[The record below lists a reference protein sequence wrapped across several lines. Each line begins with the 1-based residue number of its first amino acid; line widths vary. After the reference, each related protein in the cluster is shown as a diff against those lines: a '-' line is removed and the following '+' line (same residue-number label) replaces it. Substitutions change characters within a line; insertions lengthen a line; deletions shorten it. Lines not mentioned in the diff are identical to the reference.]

1 MWENLKRTVNNVIKP
16 NDNREITGEKHN
28 NTLSAVINSLGK
40 YSQFAGLAFKNTNPG
55 TPDGPVF
62 YFAAFKGVYINFNR
76 IEVKENEVAILNYN
90 NNKWGK
96 IVIGYSPI
104 APATAEDIRL
114 TAFIDAVNNNN
125 ALKTN
130 FEFKQDSIADV
141 QLPFLHAAVSHIDAD
156 GQLIKG
162 KPISEVLIPV
172 PLAEPS
178 IDVDT
183 PGKHGF
189 MSYQDKDLLDSIPNY
204 TVSGKKISENPILT
218 YDDIQG
224 VAYLGEDGKI
234 PSSLLPSYVDDVLEY
249 NSIDNFPL
257 IGEGGKIYLDKK
269 TNLAYRWSGTTYVSI
284 SSSIALGETSST
296 AYAGDKG
303 KKNAEDIADLKTNK
317 ADKTSVYTK
326 EEVDYLLEHFKLPD
340 HIKAITFSVNGI
352 LLSKNENGDLVIGGN
367 VVVEGGISMY
377 GPGQFGDSIMDYI
390 IVDNESIKIIDGKLT
405 VDPNFVGGGTVKGI
419 KVNGYTYDEVDTN
432 GYITIPDYPTELAW
446 NSITGKP
453 STFTPSAHTHTIED
467 ITDIANAS
475 VSHATTADRLKK
487 EIKIWGQPFDGST
500 DVEGTISNVD
510 VINMAN
516 ADTVISLYIKD
527 GVLFLEGDLAVTG
540 GITMYASN
548 GVTSGMIDQVYAVLD
563 PTIFSKQG
571 DYITI
576 KDDIGGGTVK
586 AVKVG
591 STQYDPDS
599 DGIISLPEF
608 PTATTVEWD
617 NILNKPSS
625 FIPSAHTH
633 PYLPLSGG
641 TLTGALTISAGI
653 TSTSAFVNTGDA
665 TLKVYS
671 GITTDAV
678 DDGNICLQTSF
689 DETDGQSHTHPINW
703 SERCNLVLQP
713 RGGQV
718 YIGVNPYG
726 GNTSYK
732 LYVNGGV
739 YATSFTGNA
748 TTASKWATARTLT
761 ISGSVT
767 GSVSIDGSGN
777 VTLATTTN
785 HTHSYLPLSGGTVT
799 GITTFNINNPWL
811 TPSVIQIGRTDTSMG
826 TSKAVIGVTDGNL
839 HIDSYHGHNIYLN
852 FYNKGQIILGYQSG
866 YYISED
872 GSYYNGT
879 AASANNADMLDGNHA
894 SAFATAGHTHSYLP
908 LSGGTITGQLNI
920 DYNATYPLVLNGA
933 SSYSVIHLT
942 ARGTTKCDIGWLND
956 NRGNFGYIANV
967 SSDGALTVNGS
978 GCYYSK
984 NLDDFKQYTIYHSGN
999 LNTSVISGLGT
1010 LSNNISGNAATA
1022 TKLQTARTIWGQSF
1036 DGTGNVNG
1044 NFKIQGNSNTSTNPD
1059 IYIGYYN
1066 SWQGGSFPTIMSGY
1080 SSKWIMHFNPHIC
1093 KSDST
1098 DMPGSNIRMQSIS
1111 SNFYDLSVAYDGNDY
1126 FRLRYNNNKNIFT
1139 ATNNG
1144 DFLVSGGI
1152 TMYSDLRKKNI
1163 LSDEVL
1169 SVKEIAAAPLFRYTY
1184 KSDNNQY
1191 IHVGTSAQYWSGI
1204 HEDWF
1209 TRKDGEGYYQ
1219 MELQNLGVA
1228 MGISLAREIVKYESK
1243 TDKKIRL
1250 MKKRINELEA
1260 RVKELEER
1268 RTA

>member
-1 MWENLKRTVNNVIKP
+1 MWENLKRTVNNAIKP

-62 YFAAFKGVYINFNR
+62 YFAAFKGVYLNFNR

-114 TAFIDAVNNNN
+114 TAFIDAVNDNN

-130 FEFKQDSIADV
+130 FEFKQDSILNV
-141 QLPFLHAAVSHIDAD
+141 QIPFLHAAVSHIDAD

-162 KPISEVLIPV
+162 KPTSEVLIPV

-204 TVSGKKISENPILT
+204 TISGKKISENPILT

-234 PSSLLPSYVDDVLEY
+234 PSSLLPSYVDDVIEY
-249 NSIDNFPL
+249 DSIDYFPA
-257 IGEGGKIYLDKK
+257 IGESGKIYIDNK
-269 TNLAYRWSGTTYVSI
+269 TNLAYRWSGTKYVSI

-326 EEVDYLLEHFKLPD
+326 EEVDYLIEHFKLPD
-340 HIKAITFSVNGI
+340 HIKAITFSVDGI

-390 IVDNESIKIIDGKLT
+390 IVDNESIKIINGKLT

-467 ITDIANAS
+467 ITNIANAS

-500 DVEGTISNVD
+500 DVEGAISNVD

-527 GVLFLEGDLAVTG
+527 GVLFLDGDLVVTG

-548 GVTSGMIDQVYAVLD
+548 GVASGMIDQVYAVLD

-576 KDDIGGGTVK
+576 KGDIGGGTVK

-608 PTATTVEWD
+608 PSATTVEWD

-633 PYLPLSGG
+633 AISNITNLQATLDGKAAASHTHSDYVTSLGTNGNYFTWTKNGSTSNITVPYAATATSADASNRTKFLETFKQGSTTDTYGPSYPVWAQWATLSNNSIVRLKCTGYTVWTDKSDYATSAGNADTVDGEHSSAFAHVGAYNNLLANGNEFNYASSGFSGTVYINYQTVGG
-641 TLTGALTISAGI
+641 KNGNIKGYELYNGAGGFLGTIIHTGNYNSYTPTLTGTGASGTWGISVSGNAATATKSEYSRSLLGRYPSGSDCSAANGNLVFAEWSTMGDGRWYLKT
-653 TSTSAFVNTGDA
+653 TSYECRVAYANNADTLDGNHASAFA
-665 TLKVYS
+665 
-671 GITTDAV
+671 A
-678 DDGNICLQTSF
+678 
-689 DETDGQSHTHPINW
+689 
-703 SERCNLVLQP
+703 
-713 RGGQV
+713 
-718 YIGVNPYG
+718 
-726 GNTSYK
+726 
-732 LYVNGGV
+732 
-739 YATSFTGNA
+739 
-748 TTASKWATARTLT
+748 AS
-761 ISGSVT
+761 
-767 GSVSIDGSGN
+767 
-777 VTLATTTN
+777 
-785 HTHSYLPLSGGTVT
+785 HTHSYLPLSGGTMDA
-799 GITTFNINNPWL
+799 GARI
-811 TPSVIQIGRTDTSMG
+811 SH
-826 TSKAVIGVTDGNL
+826 ADGNL
-839 HIDSYHGHNIYLN
+839 YLGRADNNGWLMCQDMCSQSAAGDSYWSLRTDGTLHAVSGVFSSGITISGNLYVRGASIYCNNYLHIEAWPN
-852 FYNKGQIILGYQSG
+852 YGSG
-866 YYISED
+866 SA
-872 GSYYNGT
+872 SAWYNGT
-879 AASANNADMLDGNHA
+879 E
-894 SAFATAGHTHSYLP
+894 
-908 LSGGTITGQLNI
+908 GT
-920 DYNATYPLVLNGA
+920 V
-933 SSYSVIHLT
+933 
-942 ARGTTKCDIGWLND
+942 
-956 NRGNFGYIANV
+956 
-967 SSDGALTVNGS
+967 
-978 GCYYSK
+978 
-984 NLDDFKQYTIYHSGN
+984 
-999 LNTSVISGLGT
+999 
-1010 LSNNISGNAATA
+1010 
-1022 TKLQTARTIWGQSF
+1022 
-1036 DGTGNVNG
+1036 
-1044 NFKIQGNSNTSTNPD
+1044 
-1059 IYIGYYN
+1059 
-1066 SWQGGSFPTIMSGY
+1066 
-1080 SSKWIMHFNPHIC
+1080 KWNC
-1093 KSDST
+1093 
-1098 DMPGSNIRMQSIS
+1098 
-1111 SNFYDLSVAYDGNDY
+1111 
-1126 FRLRYNNNKNIFT
+1126 NIFT
-1139 ATNNG
+1139 
-1144 DFLVSGGI
+1144 SGGI

-1169 SVKEIAAAPLFRYTY
+1169 SVKEIAAAPLFRHTY
-1184 KSDNNQY
+1184 KSDDNQY

-1209 TRKDGEGYYQ
+1209 TRKDSEGYYQ

-1268 RTA
+1268 RIA

>member
-1 MWENLKRTVNNVIKP
+1 MWENLKRTVNNAIKP

-62 YFAAFKGVYINFNR
+62 YFAAFKGVYLNFNR

-114 TAFIDAVNNNN
+114 TAFIDAVNDNN

-130 FEFKQDSIADV
+130 FEFKQDSILNV
-141 QLPFLHAAVSHIDAD
+141 QIPFLHAAVSHIDAD

-162 KPISEVLIPV
+162 KPTSEVLIPV

-204 TVSGKKISENPILT
+204 TISGKKISENPILT

-234 PSSLLPSYVDDVLEY
+234 PSSLLPSYVDDVIEY
-249 NSIDNFPL
+249 DSIDYFPA
-257 IGEGGKIYLDKK
+257 IGESGKIYIDNK
-269 TNLAYRWSGTTYVSI
+269 TNLAYRWSGTKYVSI

-326 EEVDYLLEHFKLPD
+326 EEVDYLIEHFKLPD
-340 HIKAITFSVNGI
+340 HIKAITFSVDGI

-390 IVDNESIKIIDGKLT
+390 IVDNESIKIINGKLT

-453 STFTPSAHTHTIED
+453 STFTPSAHTHAIED

-500 DVEGTISNVD
+500 DVEGAISNVD

-516 ADTVISLYIKD
+516 ADTVISLYIKG

-548 GVTSGMIDQVYAVLD
+548 GVASGMIDQVYAVLD

-576 KDDIGGGTVK
+576 KGDIGGGTVK

-599 DGIISLPEF
+599 DGIISLPEY
-608 PTATTVEWD
+608 PTVTTLEWD

-633 PYLPLSGG
+633 SSITIPVCSSLNGNSDVFSVEYAGGNNSVATKPSGVDAFGVIRLRTATGWSGQIMMSANTAPGIYYRNASDLTSSVGWKKLLDSGNFGDYAAAKSHTHAISEITNLQTILDGKAAASHTHSDYVTSLGTNGNYLTWTKNGSTSNITVPYATSATSADTSNRTKFLETFQQGSTTNTFGSSYPIWAQWSNGTNVRLKCTDYTVWTDKADYATSAGNADTVDGEHSSAFAHRGAHNNLMASDEFTFASSGFSG
-641 TLTGALTISAGI
+641 TIWINYRTAGGTNGNITGYVLGNGATGQLGYIIHTGNYNSYAPTLTGTGASGTWGISVSGNAATATKSAYSRSLLGR
-653 TSTSAFVNTGDA
+653 STSGSDYGANADNLVFAEWNTMSDNRWYLKTTSYECRVA
-665 TLKVYS
+665 YANNADTL
-671 GITTDAV
+671 
-678 DDGNICLQTSF
+678 DGN
-689 DETDGQSHTHPINW
+689 H
-703 SERCNLVLQP
+703 
-713 RGGQV
+713 
-718 YIGVNPYG
+718 
-726 GNTSYK
+726 
-732 LYVNGGV
+732 
-739 YATSFTGNA
+739 
-748 TTASKWATARTLT
+748 ASAFAAA
-761 ISGSVT
+761 S
-767 GSVSIDGSGN
+767 
-777 VTLATTTN
+777 
-785 HTHSYLPLSGGTVT
+785 HTHSYLPLSGGTMDA
-799 GITTFNINNPWL
+799 GARI
-811 TPSVIQIGRTDTSMG
+811 SH
-826 TSKAVIGVTDGNL
+826 ADGNL
-839 HIDSYHGHNIYLN
+839 YLGRADNNGWLMCQDMCSQSAAGDSYWSLRTDGTLHAVSGVFSSGITISGNLYVRGASIYCNNYLYIEAWPN
-852 FYNKGQIILGYQSG
+852 YGSG
-866 YYISED
+866 SA
-872 GSYYNGT
+872 SAWYNGT
-879 AASANNADMLDGNHA
+879 E
-894 SAFATAGHTHSYLP
+894 
-908 LSGGTITGQLNI
+908 GT
-920 DYNATYPLVLNGA
+920 V
-933 SSYSVIHLT
+933 
-942 ARGTTKCDIGWLND
+942 
-956 NRGNFGYIANV
+956 
-967 SSDGALTVNGS
+967 
-978 GCYYSK
+978 
-984 NLDDFKQYTIYHSGN
+984 
-999 LNTSVISGLGT
+999 
-1010 LSNNISGNAATA
+1010 
-1022 TKLQTARTIWGQSF
+1022 
-1036 DGTGNVNG
+1036 
-1044 NFKIQGNSNTSTNPD
+1044 
-1059 IYIGYYN
+1059 
-1066 SWQGGSFPTIMSGY
+1066 
-1080 SSKWIMHFNPHIC
+1080 KWNC
-1093 KSDST
+1093 
-1098 DMPGSNIRMQSIS
+1098 
-1111 SNFYDLSVAYDGNDY
+1111 
-1126 FRLRYNNNKNIFT
+1126 NIFT
-1139 ATNNG
+1139 
-1144 DFLVSGGI
+1144 SGGI

-1163 LSDEVL
+1163 LSNEVL
-1169 SVKEIAAAPLFRYTY
+1169 SVKEIAAAPLFRHTY
-1184 KSDNNQY
+1184 KSDDNQY

-1268 RTA
+1268 RIA

>member
-1 MWENLKRTVNNVIKP
+1 MWENLKRTVNNAIKP

-62 YFAAFKGVYINFNR
+62 YFAAFKGVYLNFNR

-114 TAFIDAVNNNN
+114 TAFIDAVNDNN

-130 FEFKQDSIADV
+130 FEFKQDSILGV
-141 QLPFLHAAVSHIDAD
+141 QIPFLHAAVSHIDAD

-162 KPISEVLIPV
+162 KPTSEVLIPV

-204 TVSGKKISENPILT
+204 TISGKKISENPILT

-234 PSSLLPSYVDDVLEY
+234 PSSLLPSYVDDVIEY
-249 NSIDNFPL
+249 DSIDYFPA
-257 IGEGGKIYLDKK
+257 IGESGKIYIDNK
-269 TNLAYRWSGTTYVSI
+269 TNLAYRWSGTKYVSI

-340 HIKAITFSVNGI
+340 HIKAITFSVDGI

-390 IVDNESIKIIDGKLT
+390 IVDNESIKIINGKLT

-500 DVEGTISNVD
+500 DVEGAISNVD

-548 GVTSGMIDQVYAVLD
+548 GVASGMIDQVYAVLD
-563 PTIFSKQG
+563 PAIFSKQG

-576 KDDIGGGTVK
+576 KGDIGGGTVK

-599 DGIISLPEF
+599 DGIISLPEY
-608 PTATTVEWD
+608 PTVTTLEWD

-633 PYLPLSGG
+633 PYLPLAGG
-641 TLTGALTISAGI
+641 TMTGVITSSFASGTWINGVTNAIIRASYTTYGAVLSMPVKDGRVSISSYPSNDNYIHFVYATAAQISAGTNSPTKKMYWDAANNNLHADVFTGALS
-653 TSTSAFVNTGDA
+653 
-665 TLKVYS
+665 
-671 GITTDAV
+671 
-678 DDGNICLQTSF
+678 
-689 DETDGQSHTHPINW
+689 
-703 SERCNLVLQP
+703 
-713 RGGQV
+713 
-718 YIGVNPYG
+718 
-726 GNTSYK
+726 
-732 LYVNGGV
+732 
-739 YATSFTGNA
+739 GNA
-748 TTASKWATARTLT
+748 DTAT
-761 ISGSVT
+761 
-767 GSVSIDGSGN
+767 
-777 VTLATTTN
+777 
-785 HTHSYLPLSGGTVT
+785 
-799 GITTFNINNPWL
+799 
-811 TPSVIQIGRTDTSMG
+811 
-826 TSKAVIGVTDGNL
+826 
-839 HIDSYHGHNIYLN
+839 
-852 FYNKGQIILGYQSG
+852 
-866 YYISED
+866 
-872 GSYYNGT
+872 
-879 AASANNADMLDGNHA
+879 NADKLDGNHA
-894 SAFATAGHTHSYLP
+894 SAFAAAGHTHAYLP
-908 LSGGTITGQLNI
+908 LSGGTMVGSIKFNGSSLPEKTLTYVCGIDAFADGGEMGWMGGRVFVAQYAPTKTGAGASGTWGISISGSAGAVAWSNVTGKPYSSFGTASQYNSVGQYFNGSQHSDFPNNQDQIITRGFMSYWNGAYNSGGSSNLHYCEYGTILGTNNYSSYALSLRGGTMTGTIKFSGTESLPLKTLEYVCGI
-920 DYNATYPLVLNGA
+920 DAFANGGEMGWMHGSTFVAQYALPLSGGTMTADARISHADGNLYLGRADNQGWLMCQDLCSQSAAGDSYWSLRVDGTFHAKNATISGICNVRHP
-933 SSYSVIHLT
+933 
-942 ARGTTKCDIGWLND
+942 ND
-956 NRGNFGYIANV
+956 
-967 SSDGALTVNGS
+967 DVNGRVAHKIVCYS
-978 GCYYSK
+978 PAYYGLITRIYTNGCVSLQSQREA
-984 NLDDFKQYTIYHSGN
+984 NDSEVFPLSLNSFGGNVGIGTIYPSEKLHVVGN
-999 LNTSVISGLGT
+999 IL
-1010 LSNNISGNAATA
+1010 A
-1022 TKLQTARTIWGQSF
+1022 
-1036 DGTGNVNG
+1036 
-1044 NFKIQGNSNTSTNPD
+1044 
-1059 IYIGYYN
+1059 
-1066 SWQGGSFPTIMSGY
+1066 
-1080 SSKWIMHFNPHIC
+1080 
-1093 KSDST
+1093 
-1098 DMPGSNIRMQSIS
+1098 
-1111 SNFYDLSVAYDGNDY
+1111 
-1126 FRLRYNNNKNIFT
+1126 
-1139 ATNNG
+1139 
-1144 DFLVSGGI
+1144 SGGI
-1152 TMYSDLRKKNI
+1152 TMYSDLRKKNV

-1169 SVKEIAAAPLFRYTY
+1169 SVKEIAAAPLFRHTY
-1184 KSDNNQY
+1184 KSDDNQY

-1268 RTA
+1268 RSA